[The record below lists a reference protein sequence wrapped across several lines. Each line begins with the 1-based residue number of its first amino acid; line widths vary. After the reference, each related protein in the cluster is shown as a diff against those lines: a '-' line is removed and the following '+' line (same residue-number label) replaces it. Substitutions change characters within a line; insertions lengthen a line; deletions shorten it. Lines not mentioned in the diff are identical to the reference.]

1 MGNLIGN
8 RYCVYRRFG
17 SRPIVAVKVS
27 QLTRFGALPI
37 ALYSFP
43 WCVHGFLACVF
54 RIKIA

>member
-37 ALYSFP
+37 ALYSFR
-43 WCVHGFLACVF
+43 GASTDS
-54 RIKIA
+54 